1 MREYMKEKMS
11 FEMTEENKTLSIVNR
26 TLLSLFLLVGMAWL
40 PAANAEVVA
49 SLGDVGLDA
58 DAVMRLLEQNEDAAV
73 VLSKEQ
79 QRDLIFQNLLRK
91 YLAKQAEEAG
101 LPDQPDVA
109 ERIRVLA
116 EETRLYTAYLR
127 SVVPVPTLTT
137 AQVIDPYR
145 GNLEALQRPE
155 SISLNQILLTQA
167 TYGSD
172 VDEAIA
178 RVEEAKQAGGLD
190 FADISDD
197 LGLSAESQRDAA
209 LERTVAVADLLPS
222 VREALDGAAVGDAVG
237 PIALDQGVAYVQLN
251 ERLPAGPRAFDEVE
265 DFIRDR
271 ASTTLRN
278 ALETAYVDE
287 LMEANPIKFNGERS
301 WNGWLDGERLPRR
314 PEKRVIAE
322 MGSVEYSLGELL
334 AFVEVLKTTG
344 INQQQLTE
352 PEYLREQV
360 VKTRMV
366 RKFLIEQAKEIGF
379 DEQPRVK
386 AMVAEAR
393 RVILADIWLA
403 QLIEEAVTV
412 PEQSVI
418 DDFYQRNIADYQ
430 VPAQVNISQLL
441 IEAGNETEAIAA
453 EFVRSIRAGES
464 GFNDGAQ
471 QLSNESGDAT
481 STFTEGWALISDI
494 PSDVFEQIAGL
505 SGGDVSAPIKIAG
518 GIIVIQIN
526 QVESASVIPLEQIQ
540 ERVASEYVTQQQ
552 SAERNEILSELKN
565 ALKF

>member
-127 SVVPVPTLTT
+127 SVVPVPALTT
-137 AQVIDPYR
+137 EQVIDLYR

-334 AFVEVLKTTG
+334 AFVEILKTTG
-344 INQQQLTE
+344 INQEQLTE

-379 DEQPRVK
+379 DEQPSVK

-441 IEAGNETEAIAA
+441 IEAGNETDAIAA

-481 STFTEGWALISDI
+481 STFTEGWTLISDI

>member
-101 LPDQPDVA
+101 LPDQPAVA

-137 AQVIDPYR
+137 AQVIDLYR

-190 FADISDD
+190 FADISGD

-265 DFIRDR
+265 GFIRDR

-278 ALETAYVDE
+278 ALEIAYVDE

-379 DEQPRVK
+379 DEQPSVK

-441 IEAGNETEAIAA
+441 IEAGNETDAIAA

-464 GFNDGAQ
+464 GFKDGAQ

>member
-127 SVVPVPTLTT
+127 SVVPVPALTT
-137 AQVIDPYR
+137 EQVIDLYR

-190 FADISDD
+190 FADISGD

-278 ALETAYVDE
+278 ALEIAYVDE

-334 AFVEVLKTTG
+334 AFVEILKTTG
-344 INQQQLTE
+344 INQEQLTE

-379 DEQPRVK
+379 DEQPSVK

-441 IEAGNETEAIAA
+441 IEAGNETDAIAA

-565 ALKF
+565 ALEF

>member
-101 LPDQPDVA
+101 LPDQPEVA

-137 AQVIDPYR
+137 EQVIDLYR

-190 FADISDD
+190 FADISGD

-278 ALETAYVDE
+278 ALEIAYVDE

-379 DEQPRVK
+379 DEQPSVK

-441 IEAGNETEAIAA
+441 IEAGNETDAIAA

>member
-101 LPDQPDVA
+101 LPDQPEVA

-441 IEAGNETEAIAA
+441 IEAGNETDAIAA

>member
-101 LPDQPDVA
+101 LPDQPEVA

-137 AQVIDPYR
+137 AQVIDLYR

-197 LGLSAESQRDAA
+197 LGLSAESQKDAA

-251 ERLPAGPRAFDEVE
+251 ERLPAGPRVFDEVE

-481 STFTEGWALISDI
+481 STFTEGWTLISDI

-526 QVESASVIPLEQIQ
+526 QVQSASVIPLEQIQ

>member
-40 PAANAEVVA
+40 PAANAEGVA